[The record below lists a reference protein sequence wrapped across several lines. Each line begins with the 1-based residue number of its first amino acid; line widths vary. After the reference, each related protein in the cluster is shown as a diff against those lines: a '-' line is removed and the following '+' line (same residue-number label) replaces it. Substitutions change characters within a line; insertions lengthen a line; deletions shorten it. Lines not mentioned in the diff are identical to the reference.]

1 MRGRTAPLTLLL
13 VLAACV
19 PLPALSTAG
28 PEGYY
33 WPKRAGTHIG
43 HGAVPY
49 EVPTDWTK
57 PPAWTWD
64 NPDDE
69 LFRHGPVID
78 DKKNIYVATSCGIVR
93 KFSPAGE
100 MLWYWRTA
108 AKEGKIVVSPFLYEG
123 KLYIGSMGWPAGL
136 MSTIHCIDMET
147 GKQLWKVDGCRSC
160 AINLDSSTLHVAEGV
175 LLGAAKHL
183 PARNDAEGNNKIYA
197 HNATD
202 GKPLWDV
209 VLDGVVWNFM
219 PSTPGDGTVFF
230 ATSCGVAQRRN
241 LVDGSSIWKSELEEP
256 SGFSCGT
263 GGGSLGPN
271 GVFYAEANYHV
282 GPKSSTGSPMPH
294 VAPCGPFF
302 CPEGFGLLV
311 AYDAQNGTIRWAR
324 RIFPG
329 MGGTQYPAVGMIGG
343 HLTLVAGVGTNPNVG
358 QIFMGPKY
366 LPPFVGR
373 LIQKWQLKHEWLRRM
388 LGVQVK
394 RNGVATFDA
403 ETGRLIW
410 FWEEEPWSFFGAAG
424 DEDKFHERVLRSMVD
439 PRMEVMCGPDNWGIP
454 AITGDGTV
462 IVSSGSTGNLYALRD
477 ANGDGEIEP
486 SEVSTLETKQAFLNG
501 PALAPG
507 LMAVAPCWGRMYVF
521 KS

>member
-1 MRGRTAPLTLLL
+1 
-13 VLAACV
+13 
-19 PLPALSTAG
+19 
-28 PEGYY
+28 
-33 WPKRAGTHIG
+33 
-43 HGAVPY
+43 VPY

-64 NPDDE
+64 NPDDD

-78 DKKNIYVATSCGIVR
+78 DKKNIYVATAVGNVR

-100 MLWYWRTA
+100 LLWFWRPA
-108 AKEGKIVVSPFLYEG
+108 FEEGKIVVSPFLYEG

-241 LVDGSSIWKSELEEP
+241 LVDGSSIWKSELKEP
-256 SGFSCGT
+256 SGPGCGT
-263 GGGSLGPN
+263 GGGTLGPN
-271 GVFYAEANYHV
+271 GVFYAEAVHWQEA
-282 GPKSSTGSPMPH
+282 GGSSSSSPLPG
-294 VAPCGPFF
+294 VKPCMLGF
-302 CPEGFGLLV
+302 CPEGLGLLV
-311 AYDAQNGTIRWAR
+311 AHDARSGAVKWAR
-324 RIFPG
+324 RIPG
-329 MGGTQYPAVGMIGG
+329 WHGGLQYPAVGTVSGR
-343 HLTLVAGVGTNPNVG
+343 LALVAAVGINPS
-358 QIFMGPKY
+358 IPEFLMGPQY
-366 LPPFVGR
+366 LPPFLRRIIQR
-373 LIQKWQLKHEWLRRM
+373 LQVKYAWLRGM
-388 LGVQVK
+388 LEVPVK
-394 RNGVATFDA
+394 RNAVATFDA
-403 ETGRLIW
+403 ETGDLIW
-410 FWEEEPWSFFGAAG
+410 IWEEEPWPFFAAAG
-424 DEDKFHERVLRSMVD
+424 DEDRLHERIARAALD
-439 PRMEVMCGPDNWGIP
+439 PRTEIICGPDNWGIP

-462 IVSSGSTGNLYALRD
+462 IASSGNTGNLYAIRD
-477 ANGDGEIEP
+477 ANGDGTI
-486 SEVSTLETKQAFLNG
+486 SSGEVSTFKTGQGFLNG

-507 LMAVAPCWGRMYVF
+507 LMAVAPCWGTMYVF

>member
-1 MRGRTAPLTLLL
+1 MRGPAAPSLGLNATG
-13 VLAACV
+13 A
-19 PLPALSTAG
+19 
-28 PEGYY
+28 EGYY
-33 WPKRAGTHIG
+33 WRKRAGTYVG

-49 EVPTDWTK
+49 EVPTDWSK

-78 DKKNIYVATSCGIVR
+78 DKKNIYVATAHGIVR

-100 MLWYWRTA
+100 ELWQWRPA
-108 AKEGKIVVSPFLYEG
+108 AEDGKVVVSPFLYEG
-123 KLYIGSMGWPAGL
+123 KLYIGAVGWFPEVQNTV
-136 MSTIHCIDMET
+136 SCIDMET
-147 GKQLWKVDGCRSC
+147 GRGLWKAPGCRSC
-160 AINLDSSTLHVAEGV
+160 WTNLDSSTIHVAEGV

-183 PARNDAEGNNKIYA
+183 PSPNPFDGNNRIFA
-197 HNATD
+197 RNATD
-202 GKPLWDV
+202 GEHLWDV
-209 VLDGVVWNFM
+209 VLDGVIWNFM
-219 PSTPGDGTVFF
+219 PSTPGDGTFF
-230 ATSCGVAQRRN
+230 YSTCCGVAERRR
-241 LVDGSSIWKSELEEP
+241 LADGGSLWKSELVEP
-256 SGFSCGT
+256 TGSYCGT
-263 GGGSLGPN
+263 GGGTLGPN
-271 GVFYAEANYHV
+271 GVFYVEANYHM
-282 GPKSSTGSPMPH
+282 GQRASSGSPMPG
-294 VAPCGPFF
+294 VAPCAPTF
-302 CPEGFGLLV
+302 CPEGNGLLV
-311 AYDAQNGTIRWAR
+311 AHDAQNGTIRWAR

-410 FWEEEPWSFFGAAG
+410 FWEEEPWPFDAAAG
-424 DEDKFHERVLRSMVD
+424 DEDAFDERV
-439 PRMEVMCGPDNWGIP
+439 PRARLDRQRDVVCGPDNWGIP
-454 AITGDGTV
+454 AIAGDGTV
-462 IVSSGSTGNLYALRD
+462 IIGSGSNGNLYAIRD
-477 ANGDGEIEP
+477 VNGDREIEP
-486 SEVSTLETKQAFLNG
+486 SEVSTFETKQAFLNG

-507 LMAVAPCWGRMYVF
+507 LMAVAPCWGKMYVF